1 MAQIDWRRAEMAQIV
16 VDAAIRQRDRETT
29 RVSDDENGSEADD
42 GDEDE
47 DHHKDGVSL
56 EHVGVV
62 EDAESWHELPVR
74 TEIGA
79 VAVVVADAGFFR
91 KLRIYPVFAGLSD
104 LTRPHDRIPGVH
116 KLHLWPGSVDDGVK
130 ERVGEIVG
138 LVNIG
143 NVEGDEV
150 FQPFAGEP
158 GSHARVVTVVEDIM
172 AEQAVVREGLG
183 DGDREFLAG
192 DEIRH
197 QRHVFRELVVVK
209 AVAVVNRRDRSWLD
223 IHVHASEGA
232 IAALGEK
239 QIRLILFSVDHF
251 IGRAEGG
258 LCLLL
263 VLAVDSQPRHWRFA
277 KSMLHFLD
285 SSARARMSSSSGMA
299 VWSLR

>member
-1 MAQIDWRRAEMAQIV
+1 ML
-16 VDAAIRQRDRETT
+16 
-29 RVSDDENGSEADD
+29 S
-42 GDEDE
+42 
-47 DHHKDGVSL
+47 
-56 EHVGVV
+56 
-62 EDAESWHELPVR
+62 
-74 TEIGA
+74 
-79 VAVVVADAGFFR
+79 DAGFFR

-150 FQPFAGEP
+150 FQPFAGES

-183 DGDREFLAG
+183 DGDREFLAS
-192 DEIRH
+192 DKIRH

-239 QIRLILFSVDHF
+239 EIRLILFSVDHL
-251 IGRAEGG
+251 IGRAESG

-277 KSMLHFLD
+277 VALD
-285 SSARARMSSSSGMA
+285 GDAVIIGESADGIFVRNLALVGA
-299 VWSLR
+299 VVEKIIDRQRSCTDFGAATHHWHIEAGEIGAGD